1 MFCMTPTSTKI
12 RKARIKKG
20 WSQND
25 LAREIRV
32 SAATIS
38 LIENGKI
45 RGLPRTIKAIADA
58 LEIPME
64 ELLIQDND
72 AA

>member
-1 MFCMTPTSTKI
+1 MTPTSTKI